1 MSPTSSWIWKS
12 LLISAVIALVAWV
25 GSYLFLRIHQE
36 LEIQPSRSWQL
47 GAIVFVISAIFTLI
61 YFRTRADR

>member
-12 LLISAVIALVAWV
+12 LLLSAVIALVAYL
-25 GSYLFLRIHQE
+25 GFYLFLHIHQE

-47 GAIVFVISAIFTLI
+47 GAVVFIVSAIFTLI